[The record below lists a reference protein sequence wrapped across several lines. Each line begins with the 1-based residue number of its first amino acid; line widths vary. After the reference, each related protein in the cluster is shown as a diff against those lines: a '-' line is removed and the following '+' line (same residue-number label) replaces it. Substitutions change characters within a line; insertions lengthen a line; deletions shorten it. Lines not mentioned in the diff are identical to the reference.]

1 MTGGR
6 HGSGAGRL
14 VLVATPIGNLADLSP
29 CAVEALAEADVIVCE
44 DTRRTGRLLEHAGV
58 VRHRLVVANEHS
70 EAAAAAQVARLLTE
84 GATVAVV
91 TDAGTP
97 GISDP
102 GERLVRAAVAGGH
115 LVTTV
120 PGPTAGISALVVS
133 GLPTGRFVME
143 GFLPRKGGERTARL
157 RELAGER
164 RTVVLYEAPHRLART
179 LADLAAAFGRD
190 RSIVVCRELTKL
202 HEQIWRGT
210 LSEALDHAS
219 EVAPRGEY
227 VLVVA
232 GAPDE
237 DQPDDDAI
245 RAALA
250 DRSASGEDR
259 RTAIVAVAQELRVPK
274 RRVYALAH
282 AHGGDGSP
290 DATRPR
296 TVG

>member
-1 MTGGR
+1 MSGGP

-29 CAVEALAEADVIVCE
+29 RAVEALAEADVIVCE

-58 VRHRLVVANEHS
+58 VRRRLVVANEHG

-120 PGPTAGISALVVS
+120 PGPSAGISALVVS

-143 GFLPRKGGERTARL
+143 GFLPRKGGERDGAASRSWPASGGPSCCTRRPTAWPAPSPTWPPPSAVTARSSS
-157 RELAGER
+157 
-164 RTVVLYEAPHRLART
+164 V
-179 LADLAAAFGRD
+179 
-190 RSIVVCRELTKL
+190 
-202 HEQIWRGT
+202 
-210 LSEALDHAS
+210 AS
-219 EVAPRGEY
+219 
-227 VLVVA
+227 
-232 GAPDE
+232 
-237 DQPDDDAI
+237 
-245 RAALA
+245 
-250 DRSASGEDR
+250 
-259 RTAIVAVAQELRVPK
+259 
-274 RRVYALAH
+274 
-282 AHGGDGSP
+282 
-290 DATRPR
+290 
-296 TVG
+296 